1 MCLSED
7 SMTISTY
14 RATYTNIK
22 TMQKKTSF
30 GRTHSLHDESDHNY
44 RPAVDNWD
52 GPVYQLFMCGE
63 SRSVVREKRRHD
75 FFMDAIDAQGAFVMT
90 LGGFAY
96 YEVGDRKYPLDAGT
110 VIALHRPAQGAF
122 VRVPEGS
129 PWHTIWVH
137 VAGDLGLGMFDF
149 IRAKFGVI
157 HRLPTRCAVVPKAR
171 KLIAMAKS
179 AKQIPVYEWSLF
191 TFDFLNTWWQ
201 CAEKHTVSGESI
213 LLSKSYD
220 SKLLSAH
227 PGSIQELA
235 EKMGYSQTYL
245 SRKLKAQ
252 WNESPG
258 KVLHR
263 ARLADAAK
271 LLRTTR
277 KQVNHI
283 AQQVGYQSPTAF
295 IRAFKRV
302 YGVSPL
308 RYRHQEH

>member
-1 MCLSED
+1 MS
-7 SMTISTY
+7 
-14 RATYTNIK
+14 
-22 TMQKKTSF
+22 
-30 GRTHSLHDESDHNY
+30 GSLHDEQDHNV
-44 RPAVDNWD
+44 RPMVDNWD

-63 SRSVVREKRRHD
+63 SKSIAREKRRHD
-75 FFMDAIDAQGAFVMT
+75 LFMDAIDAQGAFVMT

-96 YEVGDRKYPLDAGT
+96 YEVGDRKYPLDAGS

-129 PWHTIWVH
+129 PWHTVWVH
-137 VAGDLGLGMFDF
+137 VAGAPALGMFDF
-149 IRAKFGVI
+149 IREKFGII
-157 HRLPTRCAVVPKAR
+157 HRLPTRCAVVARAR

-179 AKQIPVYEWSLF
+179 GRVIPVYDWSLR

-201 CAEKHTVSGESI
+201 CAEAHTVSGKAVLS
-213 LLSKSYD
+213 SKSYD
-220 SKLLSAH
+220 SKLLSFH

-263 ARLADAAK
+263 ARLAEAAK

-277 KQVNHI
+277 RQVNHV
-283 AQQVGYQSPTAF
+283 ARQVGYQSPTAF
-295 IRAFKRV
+295 IRAFKQA

-308 RYRHQEH
+308 GYRHQQL

>member
-1 MCLSED
+1 
-7 SMTISTY
+7 
-14 RATYTNIK
+14 
-22 TMQKKTSF
+22 MQKRTSAAF
-30 GRTHSLHDESDHNY
+30 PRSLHDESDHNL
-44 RPAVDNWD
+44 RPVVDNWD

-63 SRSVVREKRRHD
+63 SRSVVEEKRRHD
-75 FFMDAIDAQGAFVMT
+75 LFMDAIDAQGAFVMT

-96 YEVGDRKYPLDAGT
+96 YEVGDRKFTLDAGT

-137 VAGDLGLGMFDF
+137 VAGDLALAMFDY
-149 IRAKFGVI
+149 IRSQFGII
-157 HRLPTRCAVVPKAR
+157 HRLPTRCAVIPKAR
-171 KLIAMAKS
+171 KLIAMAES
-179 AKQIPVYEWSLF
+179 AKTFPVQEWSLC
-191 TFDFLNTWWQ
+191 TFEFLNTWWQ
-201 CAEKHTVSGESI
+201 AAEKHTVSGKSV

-220 SKLLSAH
+220 SKLLSFH

-263 ARLADAAK
+263 ARLAEAAK
-271 LLRTTR
+271 LLRSTR
-277 KQVNHI
+277 KKVMHV

-295 IRAFKRV
+295 IRAFKQV

-308 RYRHQEH
+308 RYRHQAH